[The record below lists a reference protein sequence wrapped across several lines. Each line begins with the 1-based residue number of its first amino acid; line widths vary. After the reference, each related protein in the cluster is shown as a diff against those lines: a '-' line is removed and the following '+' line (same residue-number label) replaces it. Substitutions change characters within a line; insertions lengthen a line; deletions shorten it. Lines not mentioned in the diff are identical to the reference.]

1 VVGHTETVRNVLQTL
16 NHHQIYSAPVYN
28 EDTKEFE
35 GMIDM
40 LDIVEFISQ
49 NFDEAQLLGEGFEAI
64 FEQAERF
71 GSTPIHDVVDHSHRG
86 AMVKVTGDAD
96 MHSVVKLLSDTRI
109 HRVNVFDAELN
120 LVNII
125 TQSSVL
131 NHLQKHREAIK
142 GLAHKTIGELEMGT
156 SPVIS
161 VDINSQTIDAFK
173 TLRKHHLYA
182 VPVVNKQLGGA
193 IVANI
198 SAKDVRAAC
207 KDPSR
212 LYLLYSPISQFLN
225 VVHQAELNIGAP
237 SITCAET
244 DTISTLIQKLVLN
257 QIHRVYTL
265 NERNAPARVV
275 SLTDLLHVLVDE

>member
-1 VVGHTETVRNVLQTL
+1 MG
-16 NHHQIYSAPVYN
+16 
-28 EDTKEFE
+28 
-35 GMIDM
+35 
-40 LDIVEFISQ
+40 
-49 NFDEAQLLGEGFEAI
+49 
-64 FEQAERF
+64 ERF
-71 GSTPIHDVVDHSHRG
+71 GSTPVHDVVDHSLRG
-86 AMVKVTGDAD
+86 SMVKVTEDAD

-109 HRVNVFDAELN
+109 HRVNVFDSEAN

-125 TQSSVL
+125 TQSSIL
-131 NHLQKHREAIK
+131 DHLQKHREAIK
-142 GLAHKTIGELEMGT
+142 GLLHKTIGELEMGT

-161 VDINSQTIDAFK
+161 VDITSQTIDAFK
-173 TLRKHHLYA
+173 MLRNHHLYA
-182 VPVVNKQLGGA
+182 VPIVNKQLGGA

-198 SAKDVRAAC
+198 SAKDVRSAC

-237 SITCAET
+237 SITCANA
-244 DTISTLIQKLVLN
+244 DTISALIQK
-257 QIHRVYTL
+257 HRVYIL